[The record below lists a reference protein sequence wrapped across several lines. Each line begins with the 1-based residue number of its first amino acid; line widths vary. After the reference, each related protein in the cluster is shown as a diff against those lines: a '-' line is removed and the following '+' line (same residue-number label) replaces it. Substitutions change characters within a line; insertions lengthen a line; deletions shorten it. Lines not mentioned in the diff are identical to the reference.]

1 MPIYEYECFDNKHRF
16 EQRQGFDDDPVDV
29 CPECNGR
36 MKRIIHSAAVI
47 YKGSGFYTT
56 DYARA
61 GDTSQ
66 GEKSSSN
73 QDSSDDTQAG
83 ED

>member
-1 MPIYEYECFDNKHRF
+1 
-16 EQRQGFDDDPVDV
+16 
-29 CPECNGR
+29 
-36 MKRIIHSAAVI
+36 HSAAVI